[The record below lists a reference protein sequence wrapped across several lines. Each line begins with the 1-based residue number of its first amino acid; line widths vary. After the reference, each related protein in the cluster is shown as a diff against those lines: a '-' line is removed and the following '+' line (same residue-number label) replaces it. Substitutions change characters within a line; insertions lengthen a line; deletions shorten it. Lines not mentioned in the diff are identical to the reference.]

1 MKHRRLTGALA
12 LLLAL
17 CFVFV
22 GCNAASGITGFVS
35 NMNTEDALSLRVGES
50 ITGYFTVQGEE
61 IVADDLQFI
70 SSNED
75 VANVSYLNMQGNK
88 AYYQLS
94 AVGAGTADVHVQT
107 LDGAVQSE
115 VIKVIVTAPITGGS
129 ADGSGTQGGEGTEN
143 GNGGTSSTS
152 PSLPTDP
159 EIPALTMPTVDLASI
174 PAFSGAAYTAVNN
187 NVPFFTQEQYTTA
200 SYEYYSA
207 RDALG
212 RCGTVVACIGRD
224 IMPTSDRGNITSV
237 TPSGWQSTKY
247 DGNNLYNRSHLIAFS
262 LTGENANWENLIT
275 GTSFMNQNMTQ
286 FENHVAAYVKETGNH
301 VLYRVTPVFEGN
313 NLVASGVLIEAFSVE
328 DRGAAISINVYVYN
342 VQPGIIINYADG
354 TSQIDENYAPE
365 SGVTTYVLNTY
376 RMKFHIPTC
385 ASVAQ
390 MSPENKQTV
399 VCTRDELIED
409 GYSPC
414 GNCHP

>member
-12 LLLAL
+12 LLLAF
-17 CFVFV
+17 CFVLV
-22 GCNAASGITGFVS
+22 GCNAEGITGFVS
-35 NMNTEDALSLRVGES
+35 NMNTEDALSMRVGES

-61 IVADDLQFI
+61 VVADELQFI
-70 SSNED
+70 SSNDD
-75 VANVSYLNMQGNK
+75 VATVSYLNMQGSK

-94 AVGAGTADVHVQT
+94 AIGAGSAEIHVQT
-107 LDGAVQSE
+107 LDGAVRSDA
-115 VIKVIVTAPITGGS
+115 IKVTVTAPATGGG
-129 ADGSGTQGGEGTEN
+129 AGGGDGTE
-143 GNGGTSSTS
+143 GGGGAGTPVS
-152 PSLPTDP
+152 PSLPDNP
-159 EIPALTMPTVDLASI
+159 EAPALTMPTVDLSTI
-174 PAFSGAAYTAVNN
+174 PAFSGAAFVAVNN
-187 NVPFFTQEQYTTA
+187 NVPYFTWEQYTTQ
-200 SYEYYSA
+200 SYEHYSA

-224 IMPTSDRGNITSV
+224 IMPTENRGNISSV

-247 DGNNLYNRSHLIAFS
+247 DGTNLYNRSHLIAFS

-286 FENHVAAYVKETGNH
+286 FENQVAAYVKETGSH

-313 NLVASGVLIEAFSVE
+313 NLVASGVLVEGFSVE
-328 DRGAAISINVYVYN
+328 DRGASISFNVYVYN
-342 VQPGIIINYADG
+342 VQPGVIINYADG
-354 TSQIDENYAPE
+354 TSQIDEDYAPE

-390 MSPENKQTV
+390 MSAQNKQTV
-399 VCTRDELIED
+399 VCTRDELIAD

-414 GNCHP
+414 GNCKP